1 MSEGEPLLL
10 VLVVDDEEALGIGVR
25 RVLEPFRVPAGDTG
39 GDVALEVRIA
49 KSGEE
54 ALAVLEEFSADLVL
68 LDYKLPGINGIEV
81 LRRLAQNGRAP
92 MVIMITA
99 YASLETAVKAT
110 KMGSYDFLAKP
121 FTPEELR
128 YVVRKAAEHV
138 LLRRHAEKLASE
150 RRRIRFEFLSVLA
163 HELKAPLDAVEGY
176 LDIMMEKATGA
187 NSQML
192 GRCLDRIGGMKKLI
206 IDLLDLTRIESGEKS
221 RDLRRIDLVGLLR
234 RGVETQLPRAAK
246 KDVRIDVDAPETL
259 DFLADEGEMEII
271 CNNLLSNAVKYNRP
285 GGRVT
290 VALRREADGIT
301 LRVQDTGIGIAEADR
316 SRLFKEFVR
325 IRNSETA
332 GIPGSGLGLSTVR
345 KLAMLY
351 GGDVAVESVAA
362 QGSAFTVRLR
372 EAAPAPV
379 QDAKV

>member
-1 MSEGEPLLL
+1 MSGAEPSLR

-25 RVLEPFRVPAGDTG
+25 RVLEPFRVPTSDAHAEA
-39 GDVALEVRIA
+39 ALEVRIA

-54 ALAVLEEFSADLVL
+54 GLAVLKDFPADLVL
-68 LDYKLPGINGIEV
+68 LDYKLPGMNGIEV
-81 LRRLAQNGRAP
+81 LRRLPQNGRGP

-128 YVVRKAAEHV
+128 YAVRKAAEHI

-176 LDIMMEKATGA
+176 LDLLVEKVPGPPA
-187 NSQML
+187 QML
-192 GRCLDRIGGMKKLI
+192 GRCQERITGMKKLI
-206 IDLLDLTRIESGEKS
+206 LDLLDLTRIESGEKN
-221 RDLRRIDLVGLLR
+221 RDLRRVDLVAVLR
-234 RGVETQLPRAAK
+234 RGVETQLPRAGK
-246 KDVRIDVDAPETL
+246 KEVRIEVDAPPALE
-259 DFLADEGEMEII
+259 FLADEGEMEIVF
-271 CNNLLSNAVKYNRP
+271 NNLLSNAVKYNRP
-285 GGRVT
+285 GGRVA
-290 VALRREADGIT
+290 VALRGGPDGVE
-301 LRVQDTGIGIAEADR
+301 LSVADTGIGIAEEDQR
-316 SRLFKEFVR
+316 KLFKEFVR

-351 GGDVAVESVAA
+351 GGDVAVESLSGKGAT
-362 QGSAFTVRLR
+362 FTVHMR
-372 EAAPAPV
+372 EAVPAPV
-379 QDAKV
+379 AGAKV

>member
-1 MSEGEPLLL
+1 MNGSEQPLR

-25 RVLEPFRVPAGDTG
+25 RVLEPFRVPTGDSHAEA
-39 GDVALEVRIA
+39 ALEVRTA

-54 ALAVLEEFSADLVL
+54 GLAVLKDFAADLVL

-81 LRRLAQNGRAP
+81 LRQLSRSGGGP

-128 YVVRKAAEHV
+128 YVVRKAAEHI
-138 LLRRHAEKLASE
+138 LLRRRAERLASE

-176 LDIMMEKATGA
+176 LDILVEKVPGQHA
-187 NSQML
+187 QML
-192 GRCLDRIGGMKKLI
+192 GRCQERITGMKKLI
-206 IDLLDLTRIESGEKS
+206 LDLLDLTRIESGEKN
-221 RDLRRIDLVGLLR
+221 RDLRRIDLVGVMR
-234 RGVETQLPRAAK
+234 RGVETQLPRAGK
-246 KDVRIDVDAPETL
+246 REVRIEVDAPAALE
-259 DFLADEGEMEII
+259 FLADEGEMDIVF
-271 CNNLLSNAVKYNRP
+271 NNLLSNAVKYNSP
-285 GGRVT
+285 GGRVS
-290 VALRREADGIT
+290 VVLRRGPDGVE
-301 LRVQDTGIGIAEADR
+301 LRVTDTGIGIAESDR
-316 SRLFKEFVR
+316 QKLFKEFAR
-325 IRNSETA
+325 IRNSHTA

-351 GGDVAVESVAA
+351 GGDVTVESLAGK
-362 QGSAFTVRLR
+362 GSTFIVHLR
-372 EAAPAPV
+372 EAVPAPV
-379 QDAKV
+379 PAAKV